1 VNVADDLAQWS
12 PVFSGLFEILLF
24 VLVACILPFVVPR
37 LLGGQEQAEPRQ
49 VRPSLLST
57 PWRNNRPQ
65 ADTRRWTTAAAEQVA
80 RKRGV
85 TG

>member
-1 VNVADDLAQWS
+1 MNVADNLAQWS
-12 PVFSGLFEILLF
+12 PVFSGLFEIVLF
-24 VLVACILPFVVPR
+24 VVVACVLPFVVPR
-37 LLGGQEQAEPRQ
+37 LLGGLEQAEPRQ
-49 VRPSLLST
+49 DRPSLLSA

-65 ADTRRWTTAAAEQVA
+65 ADTRRWTTAAAEQAA